1 MDSLQFIMDRYDFLV
16 RQVALFRSYK
26 EMYERLMEENQK
38 LRQENQKMNSE
49 LCQLRNKLD
58 QKSEEDNHLSVARR
72 VYQEDPQAN
81 KIQMIRSVRERMG
94 YGLAEAKDAVE
105 SILENR

>member
-16 RQVALFRSYK
+16 RQVALFKSYK
-26 EMYERLMEENQK
+26 DMYERVVEENQRLMEEN
-38 LRQENQKMNSE
+38 RKMNSE

-58 QKSEEDNHLSVARR
+58 QKSEGDNLLSVARR

-81 KIQMIRSVRERMG
+81 KIQMVLSVRERMG
-94 YGLAEAKDAVE
+94 CELAEAKEAVE
-105 SILENR
+105 SVLETP